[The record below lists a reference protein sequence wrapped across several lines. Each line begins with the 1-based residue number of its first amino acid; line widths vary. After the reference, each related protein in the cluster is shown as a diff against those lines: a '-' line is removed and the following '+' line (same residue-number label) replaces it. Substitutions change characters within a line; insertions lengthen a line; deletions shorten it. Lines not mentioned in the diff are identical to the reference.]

1 VGLCVFDLDHTLI
14 RTPLDLA
21 AMAAEMRALLE
32 EARGPLPPR
41 PERWRVGEL
50 VQWSK
55 AEAPELEQALWHVA
69 LGHERRAMDAASL
82 EPGALDAV
90 TGARDAG
97 FRTALWTNNAR
108 ALTVPALERLG
119 LAALLDLVVTR
130 DDMRALKPDPDG
142 WRVISDHFTARLGGG
157 TASARTAPEHFTARL
172 SGGTASARTAM
183 EPSRAGAADACRVV
197 PRSLPHAPA
206 GLEAVVVGDS
216 WVDGVAAAAAG
227 VPFVA
232 YRAREEELR
241 RWGVEPVA
249 RLDDLAALPAW
260 LLARL
265 DGHATR

>member
-1 VGLCVFDLDHTLI
+1 VGLCVFDLDHTLV

-21 AMAAEMRALLE
+21 AMAVEMRALLE

-50 VQWSK
+50 VLWSK
-55 AEAPELEQALWHVA
+55 AEAPELEQALWQVA

-142 WRVISDHFTARLGGG
+142 WRVISEHFTARLAGGTASAPTAPEHFTARLAGG
-157 TASARTAPEHFTARL
+157 TASARTAP
-172 SGGTASARTAM
+172 
-183 EPSRAGAADACRVV
+183 
-197 PRSLPHAPA
+197 
-206 GLEAVVVGDS
+206 AVIVGDS
-216 WVDGVAAAAAG
+216 WVDGVAAAAVG

-241 RWGVEPVA
+241 RWGVEPIA

-260 LLARL
+260 LMARL

>member
-1 VGLCVFDLDHTLI
+1 MGLCVFDLDHTLV

-21 AMAAEMRALLE
+21 AMAVEMRALLE

-50 VQWSK
+50 VLWSK
-55 AEAPELEQALWHVA
+55 AEAPELEQALWQVA

-82 EPGALDAV
+82 EPGALEAV

-108 ALTVPALERLG
+108 ELTVPALERLG

-142 WRVISDHFTARLGGG
+142 WRVISAHFTARLAGG
-157 TASARTAPEHFTARL
+157 TASARTAP
-172 SGGTASARTAM
+172 
-183 EPSRAGAADACRVV
+183 
-197 PRSLPHAPA
+197 
-206 GLEAVVVGDS
+206 AVVVGDS
-216 WVDGVAAAAAG
+216 WVDGVAAAAVG

-260 LLARL
+260 LMAQL

>member
-1 VGLCVFDLDHTLI
+1 MGLCVFDLDHTLV

-21 AMAAEMRALLE
+21 AMAVEMRALLE

-50 VQWSK
+50 VLWSK
-55 AEAPELEQALWHVA
+55 AEAPELEQALWQVA

-142 WRVISDHFTARLGGG
+142 WRVISEHFTARLAGG
-157 TASARTAPEHFTARL
+157 TASARTAP
-172 SGGTASARTAM
+172 
-183 EPSRAGAADACRVV
+183 
-197 PRSLPHAPA
+197 
-206 GLEAVVVGDS
+206 AVIVGDS
-216 WVDGVAAAAAG
+216 WVDGVAAAAVG

-241 RWGVEPVA
+241 RWGVEPIA

-260 LLARL
+260 LMARL

>member
-1 VGLCVFDLDHTLI
+1 MFDLDHTLI

-21 AMAAEMRALLE
+21 AMAVEMRALIE
-32 EARGPLPPR
+32 RARGPLPPR

-55 AEAPELEQALWHVA
+55 AEAPDLEAAVWEVA
-69 LGHERRAMDAASL
+69 LAHEGRAMDAAAL
-82 EPGALDAV
+82 EPGALDALE
-90 TGARDAG
+90 GARRAG

-108 ALTVPALERLG
+108 ALTVPALGRLG
-119 LAALLDLVVTR
+119 LAALIDLVVTR

-142 WRVISDHFTARLGGG
+142 WRVIVEHFTARLGGG
-157 TASARTAPEHFTARL
+157 TASARTAVEHFTAV
-172 SGGTASARTAM
+172 
-183 EPSRAGAADACRVV
+183 ED
-197 PRSLPHAPA
+197 
-206 GLEAVVVGDS
+206 AVVVGDS

-241 RWGVEPVA
+241 RRGVVPVA

-260 LLARL
+260 LRARPN
-265 DGHATR
+265 GRPAV